1 MRARDHGSRSG
12 HHNGDD
18 MEQPESRRAEPAGAP
33 PEPTRNRS
41 AVVKVIIGLIIL
53 ILFIVFVAQNSQP
66 VTVNLVFGDTR
77 VRLIWVFVAC
87 ALVGAVIAY
96 LLGRPGRRA
105 SRKYIKELER
115 RLEERQKG

>member
-1 MRARDHGSRSG
+1 
-12 HHNGDD
+12 
-18 MEQPESRRAEPAGAP
+18 MEQREPQPAETAGAP
-33 PEPTRNRS
+33 SPPGRNRS
-41 AVVKVIIGLIIL
+41 AVVKVIIGLILL
-53 ILFIVFVAQNSQP
+53 ILFIVFVAQNSQL

-87 ALVGAVIAY
+87 ALVGALIAY

>member
-1 MRARDHGSRSG
+1 VEERDQART
-12 HHNGDD
+12 
-18 MEQPESRRAEPAGAP
+18 EQAQPATPPRRD
-33 PEPTRNRS
+33 RR
-41 AVVKVIIGLIIL
+41 AVVKVIVGLILL

-87 ALVGAVIAY
+87 ALIGGVIAF

-105 SRKYIKELER
+105 SRKYIRELER
-115 RLEERQKG
+115 RVDEGRRKD